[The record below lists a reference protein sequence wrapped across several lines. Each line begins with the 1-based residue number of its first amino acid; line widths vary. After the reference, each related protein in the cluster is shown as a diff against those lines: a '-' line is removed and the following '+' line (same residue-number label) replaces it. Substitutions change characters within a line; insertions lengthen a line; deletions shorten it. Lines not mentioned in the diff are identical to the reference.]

1 MGSACLVGVIS
12 ILERIKA
19 RVNKI
24 VIVACLFVDKMSC
37 FCSFGSCILCYDW
50 KQWCI
55 QVIAPCYM
63 QYIAPCI
70 LCVCSLCCLY
80 CAVHSASLSPGNI
93 QIPLPTF
100 RTVNDI
106 FRILAIYIP
115 R

>member
-1 MGSACLVGVIS
+1 MTLKSRNERNCVVKSVSKVMKIVAKALVGSACLVGAIS

-37 FCSFGSCILCYDW
+37 FCSFGSFILCYDW

-63 QYIAPCI
+63 Q
-70 LCVCSLCCLY
+70 
-80 CAVHSASLSPGNI
+80 
-93 QIPLPTF
+93 
-100 RTVNDI
+100 
-106 FRILAIYIP
+106 
-115 R
+115 